1 MKRYRASKG
10 REAVL
15 RRRLI
20 LQLVSSRTSMIQL
33 AKISFI
39 SLCSSRLGTGERI
52 GMININDFGP
62 EYIEATGAIEVTG
75 WNGVNIFV
83 SRSC

>member
-10 REAVL
+10 REAAL
-15 RRRLI
+15 LRRLI
-20 LQLVSSRTSMIQL
+20 LQLVSSRTSTIQL

-39 SLCSSRLGTGERI
+39 SLCSSPLGTGERI

-62 EYIEATGAIEVTG
+62 EYTEAAEATGTTEVTG
-75 WNGVNIFV
+75 WNGVNILY
-83 SRSC
+83 